1 MLRYLVR
8 RILSMIPLLIV
19 VTAFTFIVGQYGA
32 GDLAAYLAG
41 TRGDR
46 PKGSTSELYQ
56 KFRQELG
63 MDDPIYVRYGR
74 WLWNAMHGDLGRSY
88 VMMGDPPLLI

>member
-1 MLRYLVR
+1 MPLARAPASCIQMLGGQEKIAMLRYLIR

-41 TRGDR
+41 TRGR
-46 PKGSTSELYQ
+46 RVQ
-56 KFRQELG
+56 R
-63 MDDPIYVRYGR
+63 V
-74 WLWNAMHGDLGRSY
+74 
-88 VMMGDPPLLI
+88 